1 MLHKLETFICKIQ
14 LIKLLNLFYGEI
26 KMLGTNDQRKLP
38 LVQMRSPL
46 RNTHLLSGVWIGMFF
61 FITIIFPFTT
71 QATDHSKMIN
81 CDVHVGTCTQKLQGT
96 DIILD
101 INPKPVKA
109 MTDLKFTIT
118 LTGKQGISEP
128 FIDLG
133 MPGMKMGPNRVLLK
147 SNGKDVYSGTGTIV
161 RCPSGKRIWK
171 ATVTVPDMG
180 SVEFIFDVI
189 Y

>member
-1 MLHKLETFICKIQ
+1 MRCSDDNTKSDFVQ
-14 LIKLLNLFYGEI
+14 LK
-26 KMLGTNDQRKLP
+26 
-38 LVQMRSPL
+38 SSW
-46 RNTHLLSGVWIGMFF
+46 RNTCLLKGLWIGMLL
-61 FITIIFPFTT
+61 FITIILPVTA

-81 CDVHVGTCTQKLQGT
+81 CDVHKGSCTQNLQGT
-96 DIILD
+96 DVLLD
-101 INPKPVKA
+101 ISPKPVKA

-118 LTGKQGISEP
+118 LTGEQGVSEP

-147 SNGKDVYSGTGTIV
+147 SNGNGVYYGTGIIV

-171 ATVTVPDMG
+171 ATVTVPGMG

>member
-1 MLHKLETFICKIQ
+1 MLCSDDKTTSHFVQ
-14 LIKLLNLFYGEI
+14 L
-26 KMLGTNDQRKLP
+26 
-38 LVQMRSPL
+38 RSPS
-46 RNTHLLSGVWIGMFF
+46 RNSCLLCRLWIGMLFF
-61 FITIIFPFTT
+61 FTIILPITA

-81 CDVHVGTCTQKLQGT
+81 CDIHHGTCTQKLQDT

-101 INPKPVKA
+101 ISPKPVKA

-118 LTGKQGISEP
+118 LTGKQVVSEP

-147 SNGKDVYSGTGTIV
+147 TNGKGAYSGTGTIV

-180 SVEFIFDVI
+180 SVDFIFDVI